1 MASACSEYA
10 RTMEIFRE
18 AYETAP
24 AERKPKARC
33 DYLEATLEY
42 IQCIISVKLLQE
54 DRQDLKDLQR
64 QAEALERTVKDQCNR
79 FQGPSDADVQ
89 KIIAAMAQLH
99 TEAVKSAAAN
109 TLLSSLGDVVSNI
122 NKFKA

>member
-1 MASACSEYA
+1 MSCSAYA
-10 RTMEIFRE
+10 RTMEIFRD

-24 AERKPKARC
+24 PETKPKARC

-54 DRQDLKDLQR
+54 DRQDLMDLQR
-64 QAEALERTVKDQCNR
+64 EAESLERTVKDQCNR

-89 KIIAAMAQLH
+89 KIVAAIAQLQ
-99 TEAVKSAAAN
+99 TSATQSTSAN
-109 TLLSSLGDVVSNI
+109 ALLSSLGGVVSEI
-122 NKFKA
+122 KKFQA